1 MVTMPLKEGAYT
13 LSSGY
18 GPRWGTF
25 HAGLDFAAPLG
36 TPIYAVADGV
46 IIEGKDRAPGSVSG
60 FGNWIWQDSQREL
73 GVDIIYGHMR
83 HHEIYV
89 RAGDRVTAGQL
100 IARVGSEGGS
110 TGPHLHFEVWGPPG
124 RVGGK
129 HQDPAAWLKRVGAG
143 QPTKKEAPMSPALI
157 NSDPVDADWS
167 QKFGFGNPRS
177 TNGMLGICI
186 HTTENPIGSP
196 AEGVANYQINTET
209 GSYHVLVDNTTNDNI
224 NSIRENTDDWMTWS
238 AGPKG
243 NQIALHLSFVAYAR
257 CTRAEWLAADRM
269 LNEGA
274 DAVAYWVKRYGFPAV
289 KINGADLLAG
299 RRGIF
304 GHADVS
310 AAWREVDHTD
320 PGPNFPW
327 DVFLAKVKERLN
339 PTQPQGGT
347 AMTELSGVSAAA
359 LNDAKIAAIEAR
371 DRAKNNEATTV
382 AIEQQLAGPRER
394 DGKQLYH
401 GWPQLGGRTLVDGV
415 AAIGTYLGIPGF
427 SDPRGV
433 VKPNKHNND
442 A

>member
-1 MVTMPLKEGAYT
+1 MRTMPLKLGTYT
-13 LSSGY
+13 ISSGY

-36 TPIYAVADGV
+36 TPIYAAADGV
-46 IIEGKDRAPGSVSG
+46 IIEGRDRAAGSVSG
-60 FGNWIWQDSQREL
+60 FGNWIWQDSQAQH
-73 GVDIIYGHMR
+73 GVDLIYGHML

-100 IARVGSEGGS
+100 IARVGNEGGS

-124 RVGGK
+124 RVGGS
-129 HQDPAAWLKRVGAG
+129 HRDPAMWLSDAQ
-143 QPTKKEAPMSPALI
+143 QPKEATMKPALI
-157 NSDPVDADWS
+157 NADPIDADWS
-167 QKFGFGNPRS
+167 QRFGFGNPRS
-177 TNGMLGICI
+177 TNGLIGICI
-186 HTTENPIGSP
+186 HTTENPIGTP
-196 AEGVANYQINTET
+196 AENVANYQINTET

-224 NSIRENTDDWMTWS
+224 NSLRENTDDWMTWS

-243 NQIALHLSFVAYAR
+243 NQIALHLSFVAYSR
-257 CTRAEWLAADRM
+257 CTRDEWLAADRM

-274 DAVAYWVKRYGFPAV
+274 DAVAYWVRRYGFPVA
-289 KINGADLLAG
+289 KINAADLLAG

-310 AAWREVDHTD
+310 AAWHEVDHTD

-327 DVFLAKVKERLN
+327 DVFLAKVRARLN
-339 PTQPQGGT
+339 PNKPQGGNT
-347 AMTELSGVSAAA
+347 MTELSGVSAAA
-359 LNDAKIAAIEAR
+359 LNDAKLAAIEAR
-371 DRAKNNEATTV
+371 DRTKNTEAVAV

-427 SDPRGV
+427 SDPRGI
-433 VKPNKHNND
+433 VKPNKHTND
-442 A
+442 NA